1 MGEKMNWKQKL
12 VLWVAVI
19 SISLVFLLN
28 EPMYK
33 HYWSY
38 VLRGVI
44 PILLLTTLL
53 FITFK
58 K

>member
-1 MGEKMNWKQKL
+1 MNWKQKL